1 MNSTRFLRLA
11 SSSMRFHHFMYAT
24 GKSSTGIV
32 AAANES
38 LSKQIIRLPEKH
50 RENFAGDNES
60 KNKLPML
67 DFHQSI
73 HPLYCAAF
81 SLHLMINSNATISIE
96 NFQNPSLTWNPKFN
110 DKIIIQS
117 PFPKQNEH
125 IICPTTTNNASIEK
139 RADYYK
145 HKDPNRF
152 THLTWVRHRKM
163 KKHQR
168 IKWRKKNLAMIKRRI
183 LERNIAK
190 EKQFR
195 AEILA
200 QIKEAEEFDPRAYV
214 QNILYTIDNVP
225 QAETPQQKYE
235 RYLDLI
241 RKNRQQTNLVMPKF
255 EKID

>member
-1 MNSTRFLRLA
+1 MTTISPKITRKPLA
-11 SSSMRFHHFMYAT
+11 LIVSAT
-24 GKSSTGIV
+24 
-32 AAANES
+32 NEN

-50 RENFAGDNES
+50 RETFAGDNGAEN
-60 KNKLPML
+60 NKLPIL
-67 DFHQSI
+67 DFHPST
-73 HPLYCAAF
+73 HPLYCAAL

-96 NFQNPSLTWNPKFN
+96 NFINPLITWNPKYNN

-117 PFPKQNEH
+117 PFSKQNEP
-125 IICPTTTNNASIEK
+125 IICPTTMNNVSTEK

-168 IKWRKKNLAMIKRRI
+168 KKWRKKNLAMIKRRI

-200 QIKEAEEFDPRAYV
+200 QIKEAEEFDPQSYV

-225 QAETPQQKYE
+225 QAETKQQRYE
-235 RYLDLI
+235 RYMDLI
-241 RKNRQQTNLVMPKF
+241 RKNRQQTHLTMPKF